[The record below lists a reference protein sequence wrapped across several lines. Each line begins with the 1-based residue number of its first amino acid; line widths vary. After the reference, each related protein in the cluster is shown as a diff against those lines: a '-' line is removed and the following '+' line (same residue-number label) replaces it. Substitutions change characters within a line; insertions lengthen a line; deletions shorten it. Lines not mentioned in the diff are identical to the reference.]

1 MFVGRARELGDLE
14 RMLSAVREPG
24 TRDDLGQAALVRGR
38 RRIGK
43 SRLVEELV
51 TRSGLP
57 SVTFQAARHADA
69 EAELAGLMAA
79 VSTSTLPRAALA
91 AGQSPATLTA
101 ALTLLAGALADDAPA
116 IVVIDEAP
124 WLLEQFPGGAGE
136 LQRVWDRTLRRLP
149 VLLVL
154 IGSDLS
160 AMEQLAAPAAPFH
173 GRATPMLV
181 GPLTPRDVACMTD
194 LDPFDAV
201 DAFLITGG
209 QPLVAQAW
217 RRGMS
222 RKEFLTEQLAT
233 SLSPLVVSGTRVLD
247 AEFAEASVAR
257 QVLTSI
263 GGSGERTFSGIQN
276 ARSGALNA
284 DTLTRTLRMLEDRG
298 VVAGELPVST
308 RAGAKLRRYRID
320 DPALRFHLAFVEPAL
335 AEVDRGRGDLAL
347 ARVRAGYKAWR
358 GRAVEPVVREALLR
372 LMSADDWGSVRTV
385 GGWWP
390 RNNVPEID
398 VVAADG
404 SPAQRIAAVGT
415 IKWRKAPLTRAE
427 VAQLATDAVQVP
439 GVDPTTPMVAICPG
453 GVEDTSSL
461 RAVWTAEDLLEAG
474 PA

>member
-1 MFVGRARELGDLE
+1 VFVGRARELSDLE
-14 RMLSAVREPG
+14 RMLRMVRRPG
-24 TRDDLGQAALVRGR
+24 GREDRGQAVLVRGR

-69 EAELAGLMAA
+69 RAELAGLMEA
-79 VSTSTLPRAALA
+79 VSASSLPGAALA

-101 ALTLLAGALADDAPA
+101 ALTLLAGALDSGSPSV
-116 IVVIDEAP
+116 VVIDEAP

-136 LQRVWDRTLRRLP
+136 LQRVWDRTMRRLP

-154 IGSDLS
+154 IGSDIS

-173 GRATPMLV
+173 GRATPMLI
-181 GPLTPRDVACMTD
+181 GPLTPRDVAGMTE
-194 LDPFDAV
+194 LPPFEAV

-217 RRGMS
+217 ERGMS
-222 RKEFLTEQLAT
+222 RKDFLTEQLAT

-247 AEFAEASVAR
+247 AEFTEASVAR

-263 GGSGERTFSGIQN
+263 GGSGERTFGGIQN

-284 DTLTRTLRMLEDRG
+284 DTLSRTLRMLEDRG
-298 VVAGELPVST
+298 VVASELPVST
-308 RAGAKLRRYRID
+308 RAGAKLRRYRIE

-358 GRAVEPVVREALLR
+358 GRAVEPVVREALCR
-372 LMSADDWGSVRTV
+372 LMPTADWGDVGAV
-385 GGWWP
+385 GGWRP

-398 VVAADG
+398 VVAADAN
-404 SPAQRIAAVGT
+404 PARRIAAVGT
-415 IKWRKAPLTRAE
+415 IKWRRAPVTRSE
-427 VAQLATDAVQVP
+427 VAQLAADAAQVP
-439 GVDPTTPMVAICPG
+439 GVVPTTPLVAICPG
-453 GVEDTSSL
+453 GAEDTSSL
-461 RAVWTAEDLLEAG
+461 RAVWTAEGLLEAW